1 MVRFLRFSPSRN
13 LSMLVTAGEFL
24 NTMNTSAPRL
34 KIFVATYPLIPFTNV
49 TTAITAATPITTPS
63 KVSAERS
70 LFAHNDRNA
79 ILIASVMFMSRWLEL
94 LTAGHWTLDCGS
106 GLSPNEF
113 SRTRAW
119 TRVGKHFTGRAC
131 YVGELGD

>member
-79 ILIASVMFMSRWLEL
+79 ILMASVTFMGFGSTASQRLRTGGL
-94 LTAGHWTLDCGS
+94 LHTSLAGG
-106 GLSPNEF
+106 GV
-113 SRTRAW
+113 RTRTEHSQRW
-119 TRVGKHFTGRAC
+119 RVMSGG
-131 YVGELGD
+131 